1 MVRGRI
7 AWSRAS
13 SDGPAAAAQQDRSHA
28 PRPSPWAGAAPP
40 PTIQTGPRPHA
51 AAHHQPAAGT
61 AAARP
66 ATDQGPGKR
75 QSDGRGA
82 GGSSGAGTSAAR
94 TRSTAGGTP
103 GPTPGVGAPPSPA
116 QGGGPAT
123 RRRGGGAQRGQAPR
137 RKGGHQRAGRGG
149 EPPGHPRS
157 SHPRPP
163 AGRAASEHPGPLG
176 RGAREK
182 GPGLPGPAAYH
193 KLLGGTAPLWGG
205 GAQRAGQRRGRA
217 ACGGAPT
224 RTRRPRRKGAES
236 RPRPDDGQRRPG
248 ARQHRQVAAGPLGC
262 GGWVDG
268 WAWTREQAQAGRGWL
283 LRCGSGA
290 VVDLRCCHR
299 GREGRFCPSR
309 CCCAVRTSARA

>member
-1 MVRGRI
+1 MEPGLLRRPRCRSVAGPQPRAQAITMGWCCPTTHHPDRPP
-7 AWSRAS
+7 APRSSTPPAS
-13 SDGPAAAAQQDRSHA
+13 SRHRSRPPRDRPRTRQATERRAGGRGQQRGGHQRGPDPQRSRRD
-28 PRPSPWAGAAPP
+28 PRTPARRRSPAEPGAGGG
-40 PTIQTGPRPHA
+40 TRHQTTGGR
-51 AAHHQPAAGT
+51 G
-61 AAARP
+61 AARP
-66 ATDQGPGKR
+66 GP
-75 QSDGRGA
+75 
-82 GGSSGAGTSAAR
+82 
-94 TRSTAGGTP
+94 
-103 GPTPGVGAPPSPA
+103 
-116 QGGGPAT
+116 
-123 RRRGGGAQRGQAPR
+123 PR

-205 GAQRAGQRRGRA
+205 GGQRAGQRRGRA

>member
-1 MVRGRI
+1 MHGAGPPQTAPLPQRSRTAATRPGHHHGLVLPHHPPSRPAPGPTQQHTTSQQQAPQPPAPRPTKDPASDRATGGGPGAAAGR
-7 AWSRAS
+7 APARP
-13 SDGPAAAAQQDRSHA
+13 GPAAQQAGPPD
-28 PRPSPWAGAAPP
+28 PRPA
-40 PTIQTGPRPHA
+40 QEPRRA
-51 AAHHQPAAGT
+51 
-61 AAARP
+61 
-66 ATDQGPGKR
+66 
-75 QSDGRGA
+75 
-82 GGSSGAGTSAAR
+82 
-94 TRSTAGGTP
+94 
-103 GPTPGVGAPPSPA
+103 
-116 QGGGPAT
+116 
-123 RRRGGGAQRGQAPR
+123 RRRGGDPPPDDGGAGRSAARPPR

-205 GAQRAGQRRGRA
+205 GGQRAGQRRGRA

>member
-1 MVRGRI
+1 MEPGLLRRPRCRSAAGPQPRAQAI
-7 AWSRAS
+7 TMGWCCPTTHHPDRPPAPRSSTPPAS
-13 SDGPAAAAQQDRSHA
+13 SRHRSRPPRDRPRTRQATERRAGGRGQQRGGHQRGPDPQHSRRDPRTHA
-28 PRPSPWAGAAPP
+28 RRWSPAEPGAGGGGPP
-40 PTIQTGPRPHA
+40 PDDGG
-51 AAHHQPAAGT
+51 AGRS
-61 AAARP
+61 AARP
-66 ATDQGPGKR
+66 PGAK
-75 QSDGRGA
+75 
-82 GGSSGAGTSAAR
+82 AGTSAP
-94 TRSTAGGTP
+94 GG
-103 GPTPGVGAPPSPA
+103 
-116 QGGGPAT
+116 
-123 RRRGGGAQRGQAPR
+123 
-137 RKGGHQRAGRGG
+137 GG

-163 AGRAASEHPGPLG
+163 AGRAASEPPGPLG
-176 RGAREK
+176 RGARGK